1 MFFKYLSALNTGFFA
16 LLASA
21 SVASSALAG
30 EPTFLKATEA
40 YRYDA
45 VANDQT
51 IAVTYHVADGYYL
64 YRKRF
69 EFSTD
74 TAGVTLDPAVFPPG
88 LPHSDEY
95 FGEQEIF
102 RGNFT
107 VQVPYHRAASV
118 ADLALKLRLQGCA
131 DAGLCYPP
139 QTWIAHL
146 ALPPVPAIRT
156 APTSPSGAIRPASG
170 GLLGKLVRPA
180 TDQSPAAPAP
190 EFLPAEQ
197 AFQPSATLQSST
209 VAVRVAIAPGY
220 YLYRERMHFKVA
232 APTTL
237 GAPQWPAS
245 EIHHDE
251 YFGDQAVFRGD
262 VEVRIPYTGPA
273 PSRIQLTYQG
283 CADAGLCY
291 TPQTTDMALGP
302 VTAAGPVA
310 GAGSAGAEQDRLAT
324 IVRTAHWWVV
334 LASFWFFGLLLA
346 FTPCVLP
353 MVPILA
359 GIIAGDGPRVS
370 HGRGFALS
378 LAYVGGMAVTYTTV
392 GVAFAAVGAQS
403 QAFFQ
408 QPWIIALF
416 AALFVALALAMFGLY
431 ELALPSSWQT
441 RFADLSG
448 RIRGGRLASTAL
460 LGALSSL
467 IVTACVAPPLVA
479 TFVVIGQVGAIGRG
493 ALALGALSLG
503 MGTPLLLVGASAGR
517 LLPKSG
523 PWMETVK
530 ALFGVV
536 FLGVAVWML
545 DRLVAAQV
553 TMVGWAGVLA
563 AAAAVLARVGRRAGS
578 RSTARNVAVFFCG
591 AYAVVLLISGL
602 MGGTDPLHPTRGTRW
617 GEAKAQSLPFRA
629 IHSSAELDQAIAEAA
644 TSGRPVMLD
653 FSADWCVSCKEMDAH
668 TFNDPRV
675 AAALGRYL
683 ILRADVTANSA
694 DDQALLRRF
703 EIFGPPTTAFIKADG
718 AERRAFRLV
727 GFVDA
732 DQFLQHLTA
741 FEAAP

>member
-1 MFFKYLSALNTGFFA
+1 MIFFNNLSAPKKGFFA
-16 LLASA
+16 LLMC
-21 SVASSALAG
+21 VAAVSTTVAG
-30 EPTFLKATEA
+30 EPTFLKASEA

-45 VANDQT
+45 VADDQSV
-51 IAVTYHVADGYYL
+51 AVTYHVADGYYL

-69 EFSTD
+69 DFSTD
-74 TAGVTLDPAVFPPG
+74 TDGVSLDPAVFPPG

-107 VQVPYHRAASV
+107 VHVPYHRSASV
-118 ADLALKLRLQGCA
+118 SDIALKLRLQGCA

-139 QTWIAHL
+139 QTWTAHV
-146 ALPPVPAIRT
+146 ALPPAAAPRPPA
-156 APTSPSGAIRPASG
+156 PSSSGRPAPG
-170 GLLGKLVRPA
+170 GLLGKLVRPTVA
-180 TDQSPAAPAP
+180 QSSAAPSP

-197 AFQPSATLQSST
+197 AFQATAALKGT
-209 VAVRVAIAPGY
+209 AIDVRVAITPGY

-232 APTTL
+232 APTAL
-237 GAPQWPAS
+237 GNPQWPAS
-245 EIHHDE
+245 ETHHDE

-262 VEVRIPYTGPA
+262 VDVLVPYTGPA
-273 PSRIQLTYQG
+273 PGQVQVTYQG

-291 TPQTTDMALGP
+291 TPQTVALTLRP
-302 VTAAGPVA
+302 DAGLGNDVSTR
-310 GAGSAGAEQDRLAT
+310 SAGAEQDRLAT
-324 IVRTAHWWVV
+324 VVRTAHWWVV

-359 GIIAGDGPRVS
+359 GIIAGDGPRAS
-370 HGRGFALS
+370 NRRAFGLS
-378 LAYVGGMAVTYTTV
+378 VAYVGGMAVTYTTV

-408 QPWIIALF
+408 QSWIIALF

-431 ELALPSSWQT
+431 ELALPSAWQT

-448 RIRGGRLASTAL
+448 RIRGGRFASTAL

-467 IVTACVAPPLVA
+467 IVTACIAPPLVA

-545 DRLVAAQV
+545 DRLVPAQV
-553 TMVGWAGVLA
+553 TMIGWAAVVASA
-563 AAAAVLARVGRRAGS
+563 AVVLARVGRRAGQ
-578 RSTARNVAVFFCG
+578 RSVPRRVAILLC
-591 AYAVVLLISGL
+591 AAVAAVLLVSGL
-602 MGGTDPLHPTRGTRW
+602 LGGTDPLHPSRGTRW
-617 GEAKAQSLPFRA
+617 GDAPAKSLPFRA
-629 IHSSAELDQAIAEAA
+629 IHSSAELDQALAEAA
-644 TSGRPVMLD
+644 ATGRPIMLD

-683 ILRADVTANSA
+683 ILRADVTSNSA
-694 DDQALLRRF
+694 DDQALLHRF
-703 EIFGPPTTAFIKADG
+703 EIFGPPTTAFMKADG

-727 GFVDA
+727 GFVNA
-732 DQFLQHLTA
+732 DQFLNHLTA